1 MILVIMNIGYYWH
14 WDRTTEKTKTH
25 YLFKNIQSQNRIMK
39 KWGVMG
45 DLSMLV
51 NEECILLHV
60 RLLILILNL
69 EVIWENGGMMF

>member
-1 MILVIMNIGYYWH
+1 
-14 WDRTTEKTKTH
+14 
-25 YLFKNIQSQNRIMK
+25 
-39 KWGVMG
+39 MG

-69 EVIWENGGMMF
+69 EVI